1 MICFGRGY
9 RGYFNRLFTMG
20 KIKEKLK
27 TKEIL
32 VSDGAWGTCLIERG
46 LQAGETIFCETPEE
60 MAGKVHALIDAGA
73 NIIGGCCGTT
83 AAHIASIKKSVDEY
97 MS

>member
-32 VSDGAWGTCLIERG
+32 VSDGAWGTCLTERG
-46 LQAGETIFCETPEE
+46 LQAGETIFC
-60 MAGKVHALIDAGA
+60 
-73 NIIGGCCGTT
+73 
-83 AAHIASIKKSVDEY
+83 
-97 MS
+97 